1 MFNRRELDC
10 IDCPHGGAAD
20 AKNKSHNSYTQANPA
35 VSSTSHREQKFLFRI
50 LNLMTK
56 LGPLALVRCARIRFF
71 LRFVPSPERFLDAG
85 CGTGTTSFF
94 LAKLGLGGMAVD
106 FSPESISEASHLLA
120 PFPSIE
126 VRQADIHSIE
136 SQGNFDIVIFWEVLE
151 HIGDDAAALE
161 NIRGNLK
168 MGGHLILSV
177 PCRLSLWNIWDE
189 YVGHLRRYEA
199 DELVQLLFRAGF
211 QIVSFQSGL
220 TAWRFI
226 LLSMAKMLAWM
237 RKSSWKQKPA
247 IEMTRK
253 SGIRSLCLHT
263 MFDRPLKILLNVT
276 ILPFFLALEAI
287 FAKNLSLA
295 YSYHVLARKVR

>member
-1 MFNRRELDC
+1 MQ
-10 IDCPHGGAAD
+10 
-20 AKNKSHNSYTQANPA
+20 KNKSHNSYTQANPA
-35 VSSTSHREQKFLFRI
+35 VISTSFGGQKLRFLS
-50 LNLMTK
+50 LNLLTK
-56 LGPLALVRCARIRFF
+56 LGSFALVRCARIGFF
-71 LRFVPSPERFLDAG
+71 LRFVPSPKRFLDAG

-106 FSPESISEASHLLA
+106 FFPESISEASRLLA

-126 VRQADIHSIE
+126 VRQADINSIE

-168 MGGHLILSV
+168 MDGHLILSV

-199 DELVQLLFRAGF
+199 DELVQLLLRAGF
-211 QIVSFQSGL
+211 QVISFQSGL

-226 LLSMAKMLAWM
+226 LLPIAKMLAWM

-247 IEMTRK
+247 TEMTRN

-263 MFDRPLKILLNVT
+263 MFDRPLKLLLNVT

-295 YSYHVLARKVR
+295 YSYDVRARKVR